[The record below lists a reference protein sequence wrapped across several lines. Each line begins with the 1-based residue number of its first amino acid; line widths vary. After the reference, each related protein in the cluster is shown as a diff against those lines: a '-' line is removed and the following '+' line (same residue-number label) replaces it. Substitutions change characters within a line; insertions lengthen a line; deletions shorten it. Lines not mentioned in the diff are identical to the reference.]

1 MVDNFEGIRGTLE
14 FDNPEEFYYISI
26 MQRNKDGVKVAS
38 SHDNCRRIRTF
49 YVFSLEDFD
58 RITSFIKEICDNLN
72 ARCYIDLNRKN
83 IFQCQLECINRLAQ
97 CIQHRTTKSRAIM
110 DSVVGGAPSRD
121 KLWMIDVDNHNPGD
135 PIVDSIIEYVENH
148 NGKYYAVFPTVSGC
162 HIITSRF
169 DHRFFQFEECEI
181 KRNAFT
187 LLYYNH
193 EILPS
198 SV

>member
-1 MVDNFEGIRGTLE
+1 MVDNFEKIRGTLE

-26 MQRNKDGVKVAS
+26 MQRNKDGVKIAS

-83 IFQCQLECINRLAQ
+83 IFQCQLECINRLVQ

-162 HIITSRF
+162 HIITNRF

-193 EILPS
+193 EILSS

>member
-193 EILPS
+193 EILSS